1 MSCDA
6 NNRAAANAATIN
18 GVTKFA
24 SKRASYAGGKKEVN
38 ATRKKDRGTH
48 QSRQPKAMQ
57 TIPKQSVGKISQIN
71 WKRRKIIGGGGF
83 ALVYQVAPGVVA
95 KVGQIGQ
102 KEVEAQRHFARQQQ
116 ALPVLDYQA
125 EVELPARVSREVC
138 PIHGPR
144 KKILPEDGYLC
155 TCNSPRSVLLMPL
168 ADSIE
173 GVSGDEIRAFLMGFS
188 RDCEQQRGHYW
199 DARPANVARYQGRL
213 IALDFGEEEGVSD
226 PVPPG
231 WQPSDMMTTPK
242 QSAP

>member
-6 NNRAAANAATIN
+6 NNRAVANAATIN
-18 GVTKFA
+18 GVTKFSNKCA
-24 SKRASYAGGKKEVN
+24 SHAAGKKGVN
-38 ATRKKDRGTH
+38 AARKKGRGPVQPR
-48 QSRQPKAMQ
+48 QSKAMQ
-57 TIPKQSVGKISQIN
+57 TIRKKSTWKIRQID

-116 ALPVLDYQA
+116 ALPVLDYQPEA
-125 EVELPARVSREVC
+125 ELPAKVSREVC

-155 TCNSPRSVLLMPL
+155 TCDSPRDVLLMPL
-168 ADSIE
+168 AESIA

-226 PVPPG
+226 HVPPG
-231 WQPSDMMTTPK
+231 WQPPGMMTSK